1 MSNVDFEALWIELHF
16 NGKQNLLCGIMYR
29 HPNGNLD
36 NFMDYINQTIEQI
49 HQENQCWIN
58 LMAEAAYA
66 ADPALLGALRF

>member
-1 MSNVDFEALWIELHF
+1 
-16 NGKQNLLCGIMYR
+16 MYR

-49 HQENQCWIN
+49 HQETQCWIN